1 VIPEMTNDPCPV
13 LSRLPQGKCRREQRY
28 VTWRRRVPIFHTPRM
43 RLIAAKAML
52 IVASLLA
59 MPTTFAKDQWP
70 MEKPMTLV
78 VGWPA
83 GSSFDFVARIIAA
96 GIQKKYGNTVI
107 VENRPGASGNIGQAY
122 VARAKPDGYTFIVT
136 TPAPAANNMLM
147 FKSLPY
153 NPLTDFSFIAV
164 TNKDPS
170 VLVVRRGLGVN
181 NFKEFVAYAKA
192 HPGKVQMGSPGN
204 GTYSQMTEFALQDL
218 LGVQFNV
225 IPYRGPPQ
233 VLEDLLGERL
243 DAGMSLVGNFMPQI
257 QSGQLKVLVSLG
269 DHRDPKLP
277 NVPTLIEEGYNF
289 SSQPWTG
296 IEGPKGIPR
305 EIVLEMNKTLHEI
318 LTDKANVDKL
328 AAMGMTA
335 SPSTP
340 EEFEKLVKSEV
351 GKWRPVVIKYKISA
365 D

>member
-1 VIPEMTNDPCPV
+1 MSLLDHIRTV
-13 LSRLPQGKCRREQRY
+13 
-28 VTWRRRVPIFHTPRM
+28 RVV
-43 RLIAAKAML
+43 AKAML
-52 IVASLLA
+52 VIASALA
-59 MPTTFAKDQWP
+59 ISTAFADAKWP
-70 MEKPMTLV
+70 MEKRMTIV

-107 VENRPGASGNIGQAY
+107 VENRPGASGTIGQAY

-136 TPAPAANNMLM
+136 TPAPAANNMLT

-153 NPLTDFSFIAV
+153 NPLTDFSFVSV

-170 VLVVRRGLGVN
+170 VLVVRRDLPVN
-181 NFKEFVAYAKA
+181 TFKEFIAYAKA
-192 HPGKVQMGSPGN
+192 HPGKIQMGSPGN
-204 GTYSQMTEFALQDL
+204 GTYSQMTELALQDL
-218 LGVQFNV
+218 TGVEFNV
-225 IPYRGPPQ
+225 VPYRGPPQ
-233 VLEDLLGERL
+233 VLEDLLGGRL

-277 NVPTLIEEGYNF
+277 NVPTLIEEGYRF

-296 IEGPKGIPR
+296 VEGPKGVPR
-305 EIVLEMNKTLHEI
+305 EIVLEMNRALREI
-318 LTDKANVDKL
+318 LTDPSNVEKL
-328 AAMGMTA
+328 AKMGMTA

-340 EEFEKLVKSEV
+340 EEFEQLVKEEV
-351 GKWRPVVIKYKISA
+351 DKWRPVVIKYKISSE
-365 D
+365 